1 MGTGGGLEPWRR
13 AKEES
18 VKLEPLLEYRAEL
31 KPGTP
36 VGDGPYGQR
45 IIVDVSGG
53 HFEGPRLKGKILP
66 SGGDWLLLRPDGMGL
81 LDVRATFETDDG
93 AFIYL
98 SYYGILEFTEQV
110 QAALEGGG
118 STEYDDLYFMTQPR
132 FETGDPRYAWLNSV
146 VAVAEGRLR
155 PQAVEYR
162 VYQAVNG

>member
-1 MGTGGGLEPWRR
+1 LEPWRR

-18 VKLEPLLEYRAEL
+18 VKLEPLMEYRAEL
-31 KPGTP
+31 KPGTA

-53 HFEGPRLKGKILP
+53 HFEGPRLRGKILP
-66 SGGDWLLLRPDGMGL
+66 SGADWLLLRSDGMGL
-81 LDVRATFETDDG
+81 LDVRATFETDDD

-98 SYYGILEFTEQV
+98 TYYGILEVTEQV
-110 QAALEGGG
+110 QAALAGDG
-118 STEYDDLYFMTQPR
+118 STEYGDLYFMTQPR

-146 VAVAEGRLR
+146 VAVGEGRLR
-155 PQAVEYR
+155 PNAVEYR